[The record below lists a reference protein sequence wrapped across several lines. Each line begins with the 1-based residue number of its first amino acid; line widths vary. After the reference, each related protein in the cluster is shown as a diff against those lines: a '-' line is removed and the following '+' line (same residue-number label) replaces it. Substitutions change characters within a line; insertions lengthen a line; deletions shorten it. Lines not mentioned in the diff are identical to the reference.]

1 MTYVACVIVITV
13 AAFIKSYVCSTSCN
27 VFVLTWLLFA
37 SDQLLDKFSPPGRM
51 TGQHP
56 GPAQTLWTYTLALW
70 GILSVAAPHSCFAL
84 LASVRSDIDH
94 YIVDLALGTS
104 RDFTIKG
111 LVQVYRCTQ
120 LPNAL

>member
-1 MTYVACVIVITV
+1 MSCP
-13 AAFIKSYVCSTSCN
+13 CN
-27 VFVLTWLLFA
+27 VFVLTWLLCV
-37 SDQLLDKFSPPGRM
+37 SDLLLDELFLPRANDGSTPR
-51 TGQHP
+51 
-56 GPAQTLWTYTLALW
+56 ACLTLWTYTLALW

-104 RDFTIKG
+104 REFTIKG
-111 LVQVYRCTQ
+111 LVQVYHCTP